1 VGNKELMNM
10 QTQSSNAGI
19 NIHSGRVAPLN
30 QANVDTDQIIPKQ
43 FLTAVTRSGYGKHL
57 FHDWRY
63 LDQHEQVLNPDFALN
78 KPEHQGASI
87 LLTRENFGCG
97 SSREH
102 APWSL
107 DDYGFKVVIAT
118 SFADIFYGNCINNQ
132 LLPVQ
137 LTSHEIDQLFAAVE
151 ANAAVE
157 VTINLQ
163 EQNVKVNDLS
173 FHFDIAEQHKTNL
186 LKGLDAIGLTLELS
200 DKIKAFEDSRPL
212 WQQA

>member
-1 VGNKELMNM
+1 M
-10 QTQSSNAGI
+10 QNPTPAGI
-19 NIHSGRVAPLN
+19 NIHSGRIAPLN

-78 KPEHQGASI
+78 KAEHQGASI

-102 APWSL
+102 APWAL

-137 LTSHEIDQLFAAVE
+137 LTSKEIDQLFVAVAADPSIEVTVDLQAQSVS
-151 ANAAVE
+151 ANA
-157 VTINLQ
+157 LH
-163 EQNVKVNDLS
+163 
-173 FHFDIAEQHKTNL
+173 FHFAIAEQHKNNL
-186 LKGLDAIGLTLELS
+186 LKGLDAIGLTLELE
-200 DKIKAFEDSRPL
+200 DKISAFEASRPV

>member
-1 VGNKELMNM
+1 MI
-10 QTQSSNAGI
+10 TTGI
-19 NIHSGRVAPLN
+19 NIHTGSAMPLN

-43 FLTAVTRSGYGKHL
+43 FLTSVSRSGYGKHL

-63 LDQHEQVLNPDFALN
+63 LDQHEQVPNPDFVFN
-78 KPEHQGASI
+78 KAQHQGASV

-137 LTSHEIDQLFAAVE
+137 LTSEQMDQLFAAVE
-151 ANAAVE
+151 ADANAQITV
-157 VTINLQ
+157 NLQ
-163 EQNVKVNDLS
+163 DQSVIVNELNFS
-173 FHFDIAEQHKTNL
+173 FNIAEQHKTNL
-186 LKGLDAIGLTLELS
+186 LKGLDAIGQTLEL
-200 DKIKAFEDSRPL
+200 DAQITEFENNLPQ
-212 WQQA
+212 WQRA

>member
-1 VGNKELMNM
+1 M
-10 QTQSSNAGI
+10 TTAGI
-19 NIHSGRVAPLN
+19 NIHTGKAMPLN

-43 FLTAVTRSGYGKHL
+43 FLTAVTKSGYGKHL

-63 LDQHEQVLNPDFALN
+63 LDQHEQVPNPDFVFN
-78 KPEHQGASI
+78 KVEHQGASV

-137 LTSHEIDQLFAAVE
+137 LTSEQMDQLFAVVE
-151 ANAAVE
+151 KDAAAQI
-157 VTINLQ
+157 TINLE
-163 EQNVKVNDLS
+163 EQSVKIGELS
-173 FHFDIAEQHKTNL
+173 FTFEIAEQHKTNL
-186 LKGLDAIGLTLELS
+186 LKGLDAIGQTLELD
-200 DKIKAFEDSRPL
+200 DKITAFENNLPA
-212 WQQA
+212 WQRA

>member
-1 VGNKELMNM
+1 M
-10 QTQSSNAGI
+10 QTQNAGI
-19 NIHSGRVAPLN
+19 NIHTGRVAPLN

-102 APWSL
+102 APWAL

-132 LLPVQ
+132 MLPVKLASQ
-137 LTSHEIDQLFAAVE
+137 QIDQLFAAV
-151 ANAAVE
+151 AADPTVG
-157 VTINLQ
+157 VTVNLQ
-163 EQNVKVNDLS
+163 EQTVSVNNLS
-173 FHFDIAEQHKTNL
+173 FHFDIAEQHKTSL
-186 LKGLDAIGLTLELS
+186 LKGLDAIGLTLELDEQIS
-200 DKIKAFEDSRPL
+200 AYENQLPRWL
-212 WQQA
+212 QA

>member
-1 VGNKELMNM
+1 M
-10 QTQSSNAGI
+10 TGI
-19 NIHSGRVAPLN
+19 NIHTGTAVPLN

-63 LDQHEQVLNPDFALN
+63 LDQHEQELNPEFVLNKAQY
-78 KPEHQGASI
+78 QGASI

-102 APWSL
+102 APWAL

-137 LTSHEIDQLFAAVE
+137 LKSSQMDELFKLVE
-151 ANAAVE
+151 KDAGAL
-157 VTINLQ
+157 I
-163 EQNVKVNDLS
+163 KVNLAEQKVSAADLS
-173 FHFDIAEQHKTNL
+173 FTFEIAEQHKNNL
-186 LKGLDAIGLTLELS
+186 LKGLDAIGQTLELE
-200 DKIKAFEDSRPL
+200 DKITAFENSLPA

>member
-1 VGNKELMNM
+1 MTN
-10 QTQSSNAGI
+10 TGI
-19 NIHSGRVAPLN
+19 NIHTGNAMPLN

-63 LDQHEQVLNPDFALN
+63 LDQHEQVPNPDFVFN
-78 KPEHQGASI
+78 KAQHQGASV

-118 SFADIFYGNCINNQ
+118 SFADIFYDNCINNQ

-137 LTSHEIDQLFAAVE
+137 LASEKMDQLFAVVE
-151 ANAAVE
+151 NDASAQITV
-157 VTINLQ
+157 NLQ
-163 EQNVKVNDLS
+163 EQTVKVNDLR
-173 FHFDIAEQHKTNL
+173 FGFEIAEQHKNNL
-186 LKGLDAIGLTLELS
+186 LKGLDAIGQTLELD
-200 DKIKAFEDSRPL
+200 DKITAFENNMPE
-212 WQQA
+212 WQRA